1 MSRLMIVAALFS
13 ALLSTSASALSLS
26 DLSQG
31 DAGAGL
37 KDALIQGTDVAVKE
51 LSAPGGFGNN
61 PDLRIE
67 LPGKLGQAS
76 RTLKMM
82 GMGGQITQLED
93 SMNRA
98 AEAAVPQAQAL
109 LVNAISTMSVQDAK
123 SILTGPSDSA
133 TRYLESS
140 SRDQIRALFIPVVK
154 KATDQVGLAQQ
165 YNTFASQAANFGV
178 VDSQAANI
186 EGYVTERT
194 LDGLFAM
201 IAEQEAGIRS
211 NPAAAAT
218 NLAKKVFGSLQQGV
232 R

>member
-1 MSRLMIVAALFS
+1 MSRILIFVALFT
-13 ALLSTSASALSLS
+13 ALLSTGASALSLS
-26 DLSQG
+26 DLSQK

-37 KDALIQGTDVAVKE
+37 KDALTQGTRIAVQE
-51 LSAPGGFGNN
+51 LGAPGGFNDN

-67 LPGKLGQAS
+67 LPGTLGKAS

-82 GMGGQITQLED
+82 GMGGQITQLEN
-93 SMNRA
+93 SMNQA
-98 AEAAVPQAQAL
+98 AEAAVPQAQTL
-109 LVNAISTMSVQDAK
+109 LIDAISKMSVQDAK

-140 SRDQIRALFIPVVK
+140 SRDQIRALFLPVVK
-154 KATDQVGLAQQ
+154 NATDKVGLAQQ

-194 LDGLFAM
+194 LDGLFEM
-201 IAEQEAGIRS
+201 IAEQEGDIRS
-211 NPAAAAT
+211 NPAAAASD
-218 NLAKKVFGSLQQGV
+218 LAKKVFGSL
-232 R
+232 